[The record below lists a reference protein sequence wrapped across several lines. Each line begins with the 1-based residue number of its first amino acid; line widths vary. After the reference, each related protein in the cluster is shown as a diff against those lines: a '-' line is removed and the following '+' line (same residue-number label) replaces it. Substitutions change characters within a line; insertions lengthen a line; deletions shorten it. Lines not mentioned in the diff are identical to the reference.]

1 MIREAPAWFNDELER
16 VGGTNR
22 YGEPIFRL
30 MWSQEVR
37 SIIGGKF
44 NDGFVGYRNA
54 RLLPGDPHWALMI
67 WESPES
73 YGDPDLWE
81 YDFRQLDTGL
91 LDCGSFPKYGR
102 YRLLKQMMHRELVQ
116 QEKSEMVWNPY
127 KKRPELVRRQNQRF
141 VTYKM
146 EPCGL
151 ILDLMLPMLM
161 AWRLLGPAAE
171 ARSGDGSQEAA
182 GCGAR
187 SRREGCDG
195 RLPVRRGSLLVQKRA
210 ELIEKGMDQAMRI
223 ASRFAQARTI
233 WTTKTSRK

>member
-161 AWRLLGPAAE
+161 AWRLLGPQQKLEAVMDRKRRQDAE
-171 ARSGDGSQEAA
+171 RDRVVKDAMAD
-182 GCGAR
+182 
-187 SRREGCDG
+187 SR
-195 RLPVRRGSLLVQKRA
+195 VRRGSLLVQKRA

-223 ASRFAQARTI
+223 ASRFAPGMVTA
-233 WTTKTSRK
+233 

>member
-161 AWRLLGPAAE
+161 AWRLLGPQQKLEAVMDRKKRQDAE
-171 ARSGDGSQEAA
+171 RDRVVKDAMAD
-182 GCGAR
+182 
-187 SRREGCDG
+187 SR
-195 RLPVRRGSLLVQKRA
+195 VRRGSLLVQKRA

-223 ASRFAQARTI
+223 ASRFAPGMVTA
-233 WTTKTSRK
+233 

>member
-1 MIREAPAWFNDELER
+1 VIREAPAWFNDELER

-161 AWRLLGPAAE
+161 AWRILGPQQKLEAVMDRKRRQDAE
-171 ARSGDGSQEAA
+171 RDRVVKDAMAD
-182 GCGAR
+182 
-187 SRREGCDG
+187 SR
-195 RLPVRRGSLLVQKRA
+195 VRRGSLLVQKRA

-223 ASRFAQARTI
+223 ASRFAPGMVTA
-233 WTTKTSRK
+233 